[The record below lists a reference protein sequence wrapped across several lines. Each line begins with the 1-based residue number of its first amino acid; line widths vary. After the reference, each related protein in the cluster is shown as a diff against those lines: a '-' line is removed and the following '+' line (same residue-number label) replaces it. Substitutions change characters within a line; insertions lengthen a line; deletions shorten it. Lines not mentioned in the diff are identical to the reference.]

1 MSDCHTLE
9 WVQPAPPESVASAM
23 VKICIVIPAYNE
35 EHAIADTVEDYAA
48 HFPDAVMVVVDNN
61 SKDRT
66 HAIVEEHFRGTRH
79 LLLKETAQGKG
90 RAVKKALSRLVA
102 DVYIMVD
109 ADHTYPATDAR
120 RLCDELIRERL
131 DMVVGDRVSHGAYDK
146 QNTRSFHGFG
156 NRVLTQLISF
166 LANKRYSDVLSGMR
180 IMSRPFVDL
189 LDVQSHGF
197 QLETELNVIA
207 AYAKADVREV
217 PIDYRARKEDS
228 ESKLDTF
235 RDGARIVMFAILNA
249 IAFYPFV
256 IFGAVGALCLLI
268 SLVWGL
274 FVIST
279 YLQLGAVP
287 YIATTIAAATFGMIG
302 LQSITSGL
310 ILGIIGGDRRRAT
323 IADFLKGRREWNERL
338 DALEAEQP

>member
-1 MSDCHTLE
+1 
-9 WVQPAPPESVASAM
+9 M
-23 VKICIVIPAYNE
+23 VNICIVIPAYNE
-35 EHAIADTVEDYAA
+35 EHAIADTIEDYAA

-66 HAIVEEHFRGTRH
+66 FEIVEQTFRGTRH

-90 RAVKKALSRLVA
+90 RAVKKALSRVVA

-109 ADHTYPATDAR
+109 ADHTYPAVDAR

-166 LANKRYSDVLSGMR
+166 LSNKRYSDVLSGMR

-207 AYAKADVREV
+207 AFAKADVREI

-235 RDGARIVMFAILNA
+235 RDGARIVWFAVLNA
-249 IAFYPFV
+249 MVFYPFV
-256 IFGAVGALCLLI
+256 IFGAIGGLCLLV
-268 SLVWGL
+268 SLIWGL

-279 YLQLGAVP
+279 FFELGQVP
-287 YIATTIAAATFGMIG
+287 YIATTIATATFGMVG
-302 LQSITSGL
+302 LQSLSIGL

-323 IADFLKGRREWNERL
+323 IAEFLKGRRAWNARL
-338 DALEAEQP
+338 DGLDPTA